1 MDAREPR
8 KVNIRFIVPSRTMK
22 KCQKAAEEVSSLGSF
37 KIMQKNVMLLVV
49 PLDKGAYEV
58 GSLISAPVRDFA
70 GPCRRISRGKLPQFA
85 ARDRACCICRSPQD
99 FRGFLGR

>member
-1 MDAREPR
+1 MCLLRAHSHFRGVGKEG
-8 KVNIRFIVPSRTMK
+8 I
-22 KCQKAAEEVSSLGSF
+22 EVSSLGSF
-37 KIMQKNVMLLVV
+37 KIMQKNIMLLVV

-70 GPCRRISRGKLPQFA
+70 RPCGRIIRGKLPQFA

-99 FRGFLGR
+99 FRGFFRR